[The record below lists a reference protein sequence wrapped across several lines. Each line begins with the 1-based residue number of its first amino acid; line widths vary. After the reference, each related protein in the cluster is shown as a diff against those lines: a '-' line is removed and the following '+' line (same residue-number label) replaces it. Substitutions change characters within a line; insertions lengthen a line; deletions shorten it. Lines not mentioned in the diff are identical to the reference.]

1 MFRLMKKGPRNG
13 QDRAELNDNV
23 VWKEDNALLPIVQDP
38 VPADETPSGI
48 MAEMEGTAEWHE
60 GKAHDGNPDGSDSK
74 ISVSPIDYRLSRKIL
89 GGITGIEVGTV
100 AYGASLGLLSQESAL
115 VGFLSKAV
123 GIAVIFA
130 SSAYIAACVIRGEG
144 FDKKELK

>member
-23 VWKEDNALLPIVQDP
+23 VWKEDNASLPIVQDP
-38 VPADETPSGI
+38 VPADEAHSCI
-48 MAEMEGTAEWHE
+48 MAEREGTAEWHE

-74 ISVSPIDYRLSRKIL
+74 ISVSPIDYRLSHKLL
-89 GGITGIEVGTV
+89 GGITGIEVGAV
-100 AYGASLGLLSQESAL
+100 VYGASLGLLSQESAL

-123 GIAVIFA
+123 GIAVILA
-130 SSAYIAACVIRGEG
+130 SSVYIAACVIRGEG